1 MIGFDQK
8 YSYEETATRFSNR
21 LRSGMPIDI
30 VSKLD
35 RMEYDQLTPWFG
47 DDGKTYSAVYF
58 VLKGRENDKVVFV
71 DAVCEDAPLVE
82 QIANSW
88 KEFER
93 LFPHLKKQVDL
104 GRAIVALQ
112 FER

>member
-8 YSYEETATRFSNR
+8 YSYEETATRFSER

-35 RMEYDQLTPWFG
+35 RMEYDQLTPWSG
-47 DDGKTYSAVYF
+47 DDGLMYSAVYF
-58 VLKGRENDKVVFV
+58 VLKGRENDRVIFV
-71 DAVCEDAPLVE
+71 DSMCEDAPIVE
-82 QIANSW
+82 QIADSW

-93 LFPHLKKQVDL
+93 LFPLLKKQIDL